1 MKGRS
6 KRNPQNNLLN
16 TAEDEM
22 ESVERESGLEL
33 RALSFWLQLE
43 RLTIRS
49 FKLRSAEQVV
59 RHSHSHLELDVIRQG
74 KNGSYMGAAHLT
86 IALPCNNLFASC
98 NAILGLQQFVAHI
111 SRSQSD
117 LLHSKA
123 AENSTVLNNVN
134 SPPTQPSRE
143 QDVRGHE
150 KTYMKVVY

>member
-16 TAEDEM
+16 TAGAEDEM

-74 KNGSYMGAAHLT
+74 KIGSYMGAAHLT

-98 NAILGLQQFVAHI
+98 NAIFGLQQFVAHI

-123 AENSTVLNNVN
+123 AKLHCSEQCEQSSDATK
-134 SPPTQPSRE
+134 SRT
-143 QDVRGHE
+143 RRS
-150 KTYMKVVY
+150 